1 MEENFDEIMETQHK
15 MHVEM
20 MDRMLESAIK
30 FGKYNQRIHQLNR
43 KIQLAESTEEAFE
56 YTKLKNMYYVMRS
69 NYQESVEELKK
80 YFINQI

>member
-1 MEENFDEIMETQHK
+1 MEENLDELMETQHK
-15 MHVEM
+15 MHIEM
-20 MDRMLESAIK
+20 MDRMIESAIK
-30 FGKYNQRIHQLNR
+30 FGKYNQCIHQLNV
-43 KIQLAESTEEAFE
+43 KIQLADSTEEAFE